1 MDGHG
6 GGVMKKG
13 YFSRVAVL
21 ALQANVWKTLIYIRR
36 LI

>member
-1 MDGHG
+1 M
-6 GGVMKKG
+6 MKKG

-21 ALQANVWKTLIYIRR
+21 ALQASVWKALIYIRR